1 FQTIS
6 AGRVGGVEVV
16 GRQRRGFKRA
26 YGRRRQIDARDG
38 RHSDQFLSKPSRFQ
52 RRVNQA
58 WSNQMR
64 DEGIWRDPADPNT
77 HYRINN
83 NVLPP
88 DGNTGRLEPVPVGD
102 LHL

>member
-1 FQTIS
+1 MDAAVKSMRETGDILTSSYQN
-6 AGRVGGVEVV
+6 
-16 GRQRRGFKRA
+16 RQDSNA
-26 YGRRRQIDARDG
+26 
-38 RHSDQFLSKPSRFQ
+38 
-52 RRVNQA
+52 RVNQA